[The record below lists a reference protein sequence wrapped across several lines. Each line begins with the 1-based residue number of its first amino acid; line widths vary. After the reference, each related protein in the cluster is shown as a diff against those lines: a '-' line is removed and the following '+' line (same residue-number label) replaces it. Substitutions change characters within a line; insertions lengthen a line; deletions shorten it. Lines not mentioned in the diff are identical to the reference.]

1 MRVHIATGSPCL
13 LPMLGTVPAV
23 EQSEIWGESS
33 GVIRRRRKPPGSPEV
48 HSPPLSTSREV
59 IVDPEPS

>member
-33 GVIRRRRKPPGSPEV
+33 GVIRRRRKPPGSP
-48 HSPPLSTSREV
+48 
-59 IVDPEPS
+59 